1 MKYKVVRYTII
12 ILSVI
17 FAIRVLSIFIADRLC
32 SMSMAVESGKITPD
46 RGVKLL
52 NIAIKLDSQN
62 ADLYF
67 RKYQVLDIKEKD
79 AEPLLVNKSIKY
91 QLELLKRCI
100 NLCPSWA
107 DYHTYYA
114 LTLQKMT
121 SNPNIVTRELILSEL
136 KKASE
141 LKPYSELYRKIY
153 YKHIIAYK

>member
-67 RKYQVLDIKEKD
+67 RKYQVLDI
-79 AEPLLVNKSIKY
+79 
-91 QLELLKRCI
+91 
-100 NLCPSWA
+100 
-107 DYHTYYA
+107 
-114 LTLQKMT
+114 
-121 SNPNIVTRELILSEL
+121 
-136 KKASE
+136 
-141 LKPYSELYRKIY
+141 
-153 YKHIIAYK
+153 